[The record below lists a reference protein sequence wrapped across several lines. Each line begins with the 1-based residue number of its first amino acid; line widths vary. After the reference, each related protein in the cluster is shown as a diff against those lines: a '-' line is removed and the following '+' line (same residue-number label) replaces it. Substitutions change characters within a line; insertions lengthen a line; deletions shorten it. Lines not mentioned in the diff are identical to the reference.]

1 MAKRSAEGSAN
12 SAANAAAR
20 VAAVRLPAAGATLP
34 MLLIALGLQ
43 GCVGTNMSTNMSTSA
58 SSSPSQAYSG
68 SAPAQPVQ
76 QVVVRLGV
84 VQNVRSTQIGANGAQ
99 SSGFGSSATGSGN
112 GLAGGPVGAGQTS
125 LVTGEVGSIAGAV
138 AGNAIENGVALR
150 DAQEITVRFDSG
162 ELRAIDQQATGET
175 FQAGDRVRVLSGD
188 GATRV
193 TH

>member
-20 VAAVRLPAAGATLP
+20 VAAVRLPVAAATLP

-43 GCVGTNMSTNMSTSA
+43 GCVGTNMSTSA

-99 SSGFGSSATGSGN
+99 ASGFGSSATGSGN

>member
-20 VAAVRLPAAGATLP
+20 VAAVRLPVAAATLP

-43 GCVGTNMSTNMSTSA
+43 GCVGTSMSTSA